1 MDKNIDN
8 PPQFFLK
15 MIGPKV
21 GKAKLSVS
29 DLAEII
35 KRTQQALKRIGQVLY
50 GQESYGKGR
59 KKKDIEQQCE
69 LYLVGWEEGSA
80 IAAFELGPQ
89 PDQLEIF
96 GFIGDESVK
105 ALMAG
110 METMAADSYDTS
122 SLPPGFDV
130 GVLEA
135 FESLGKV
142 FEHGIDTI
150 SFSRDSHSFPEKA
163 RYSVTIREKIRT
175 SLGQPVFMGH
185 SIKVGRL
192 EVLNG
197 HGGLRGTFW
206 EVDGSRWTCFF
217 KNEHLDILPD
227 AWMHKVKVTGR
238 TIEEEGKEKCIEVD
252 SLFVIEDELS
262 EGPASFGEARSFW
275 QSASLEELAEEQGIL
290 TVADIDEI
298 GEYWPADDDP
308 DDLLAFVLHERG
320 ERRKITTG
328 GDA

>member
-1 MDKNIDN
+1 VNDNKLN
-8 PPQFFLK
+8 PPQFYLK
-15 MIGPKV
+15 MNGPKV

-50 GQESYGKGR
+50 GQESHGKGR

-69 LYLVGWEEGSA
+69 LFLVGWEEGSA

-96 GFIGDESVK
+96 GFVGDESAK

-110 METMAADSYDTS
+110 MEIMAADSYDAS
-122 SLPPGFDV
+122 RLPTGFDV

-135 FESLGKV
+135 VESLGKV

-150 SFSRDSHSFPEKA
+150 SFSRDSRDFPEKA
-163 RYSVTIREKIRT
+163 LYSAKIREKIRT
-175 SLGQPVFMGH
+175 SLGQPALVGH

-197 HGGLRGTFW
+197 HGGLKGTFW

-217 KNEHLDILPD
+217 KNEHLDILSD

-252 SLFVIEDELS
+252 SLFVIDDELS
-262 EGPASFGEARSFW
+262 EETGSVGEARSFW
-275 QSASLEELAEEQGIL
+275 HTASLEELAEEQGIM

-298 GEYWPADDDP
+298 SEYWPVDDDP

-320 ERRKITTG
+320 ERRRIRAG

>member
-1 MDKNIDN
+1 MKENKSK
-8 PPQFFLK
+8 PPSFYMK
-15 MIGPKV
+15 MTGPQV

-35 KRTQQALKRIGQVLY
+35 KRTQQALKRIGQALY
-50 GQESYGKGR
+50 GQESHGKGR

-110 METMAADSYDTS
+110 METMAADSYDTL

-150 SFSRDSHSFPEKA
+150 SFSRDSRTFPEKA
-163 RYSVTIREKIRT
+163 SYSAAIREKIRV
-175 SLGQPVFMGH
+175 SLGQPVLVGH
-185 SIKVGRL
+185 SVKVGQL

-206 EVDGSRWTCFF
+206 EVDGSRWICFF

-238 TIEEEGKEKCIEVD
+238 TIEEEGKEKFIEVD
-252 SLFVIEDELS
+252 SLFVLEDELS
-262 EGPASFGEARSFW
+262 EEPAAIGEARSFW
-275 QSASLEELAEEQGIL
+275 QSASLEELAEEQGIF

-308 DDLLAFVLHERG
+308 DDLMAFVLQERS
-320 ERRKITTG
+320 ERRKITVG

>member
-1 MDKNIDN
+1 MN
-8 PPQFFLK
+8 
-15 MIGPKV
+15 GPKV

-50 GQESYGKGR
+50 GQESHGKGR

-69 LYLVGWEEGSA
+69 LFLVGWEEGSA

-96 GFIGDESVK
+96 GFVGDESAK

-110 METMAADSYDTS
+110 MEIMAADSYDAS
-122 SLPPGFDV
+122 RLPTGFDV

-135 FESLGKV
+135 VESLGKV

-150 SFSRDSHSFPEKA
+150 SFSRDSRDFPEKA
-163 RYSVTIREKIRT
+163 LYSAKIREKIRT
-175 SLGQPVFMGH
+175 SLGQPALVGH

-197 HGGLRGTFW
+197 HGGLKGTFW

-217 KNEHLDILPD
+217 KNEHLDILSD

-252 SLFVIEDELS
+252 SLFVIDDELS
-262 EGPASFGEARSFW
+262 EETGSVGEARSFW
-275 QSASLEELAEEQGIL
+275 HTASLEELAEEQGIM

-298 GEYWPADDDP
+298 SEYWPVDDDP

-320 ERRKITTG
+320 ERRRIRAG